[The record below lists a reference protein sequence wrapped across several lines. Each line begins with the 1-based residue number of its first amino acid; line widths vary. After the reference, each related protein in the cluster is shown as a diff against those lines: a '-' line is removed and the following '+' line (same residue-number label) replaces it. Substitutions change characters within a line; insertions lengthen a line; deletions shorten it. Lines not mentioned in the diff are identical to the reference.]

1 MLLKSFFYKALNK
14 LCTADIT
21 QVLFL
26 DKRTFVEP
34 AMAEQIVCCL
44 LNKTD
49 LEALA
54 GNSVFGLT
62 SGFIEDFVNYKFRC
76 IAATVDEEV
85 IGIIFLGSGTVPS
98 RHNSGGS
105 AFKGIAVDTPEG
117 AFYLFKVD
125 VLASH
130 RGKRANAAM
139 IAFAIQSLAGEG
151 LQSIVTT
158 TDWTNQPFLNSAS
171 RLGFTCRG
179 HASEFVFAG
188 NHRYLLPKRLDP
200 ASGNIVVD
208 ATVQNSETI
217 RFRQG

>member
-14 LCTADIT
+14 VCTADIT

-34 AMAEQIVCCL
+34 VVAEEIVCCL
-44 LNKTD
+44 LHKAD

-54 GNSVFGLT
+54 SNSIFGLNDA
-62 SGFIEDFVNYKFRC
+62 FIDDFVKFGFRSV
-76 IAATVDEEV
+76 AATVDGEI

-105 AFKGIAVDTPEG
+105 MFNGIAVDTPNG
-117 AFYLFKVD
+117 VFYLFKVD

-139 IAFAIQSLAGEG
+139 IAFAVQVLASEG

-158 TDWTNQPFLNSAS
+158 TDWTNQPFLKSAN
-171 RLGFTCRG
+171 RLGFVCRG
-179 HASEFVFAG
+179 HASEFVLAG
-188 NHRYLLPKRLDP
+188 KHGYLLPKRLEPQSGYPVSDP
-200 ASGNIVVD
+200 SVKVSD
-208 ATVQNSETI
+208 TI
-217 RFRQG
+217 RFRGD

>member
-26 DKRTFVEP
+26 DKRTFVAP
-34 AMAEQIVCCL
+34 VVAEEIVCSFL
-44 LNKTD
+44 HKDD

-54 GNSVFGLT
+54 SNSIFGLT
-62 SGFIEDFVNYKFRC
+62 DTFIEDFVKFGFRSV
-76 IAATVDEEV
+76 AATVDGEI

-105 AFKGIAVDTPEG
+105 VFKGIAVDTPKG

-139 IAFAIQSLAGEG
+139 IAFAVQALDSEG

-158 TDWTNQPFLNSAS
+158 TDWTNQPFLKSAE
-171 RLGFTCRG
+171 RLGFVCRG
-179 HASEFVFAG
+179 HASEFVLAG
-188 NHRYLLPKRLDP
+188 KHGYLLPERLDP
-200 ASGNIVVD
+200 QSGNPVSDPSVKD
-208 ATVQNSETI
+208 FATV
-217 RFRQG
+217 RFRRD